1 MFRKSLSTIGLISFL
16 LCNNAVAQSPDP
28 LHIVGNY
35 KCTGYDSHEGY
46 FEGDLTFTL
55 DEKASNF
62 AQSFGAYQFM
72 FRVDPN
78 GTPVTYTGFAAAQ
91 GQTLAMYFANDSQ
104 QAPTDLGVGM
114 ASITNA
120 QDSNGKYTTTLH
132 KSYYAPYYQ
141 RDAKDGRGA
150 GGRGT
155 ETCVKQ

>member
-1 MFRKSLSTIGLISFL
+1 
-16 LCNNAVAQSPDP
+16 
-28 LHIVGNY
+28 
-35 KCTGYDSHEGY
+35 
-46 FEGDLTFTL
+46 
-55 DEKASNF
+55 
-62 AQSFGAYQFM
+62 
-72 FRVDPN
+72 
-78 GTPVTYTGFAAAQ
+78 
-91 GQTLAMYFANDSQ
+91 MYFANDSQ

>member
-28 LHIVGNY
+28 VHIVGNY

-62 AQSFGAYQFM
+62 AQSFGAYQFK